1 MGLPASI
8 AMLTREWP
16 PEIYGGAGVH
26 VSSLVAAL
34 QPLTDVDVH
43 CFGADRS
50 DAHGYGDNQLLSA
63 ADPAMQVLAVDLQM
77 AAGVSATASLVHSH
91 TWYAN
96 LAGQLAALRLG
107 VPHVL
112 TAHSLEPRRPWKAEQ
127 LGTGYALSCW
137 VERTAHVGADAII
150 AVSGHMRADLLD
162 CYPEVDAAK
171 VHVIHNGIDPDLYSP
186 DLNTNLIEELGVEPT
201 QPYVIAVGRITR
213 QKGFEHF
220 LRAAAQLPP
229 EVAVVMCASS
239 PDTEQMRID
248 VEQAWLEL
256 QARHPRTLWLREHVP
271 QPALRQ
277 LLSHAA
283 AFVCPSIYE
292 PLGIVNLE
300 AMACA
305 TAVVASDVGGIPEVV
320 DERNGVL
327 VHYDA
332 NDAEFFERELAAA
345 MLALATDSER
355 ATRLGAQ
362 GRQRVEAEFSWNSI
376 ARKTFDLYSSLT

>member
-1 MGLPASI
+1 
-8 AMLTREWP
+8 MLTREWP

-34 QPLTDVDVH
+34 KPLTAVEVH
-43 CFGADRS
+43 CFGADRA
-50 DAHGYGDNQLLSA
+50 DAHGYGNNQLLGA
-63 ADPAMQVLAVDLQM
+63 ADPAMQVLGVDLQM
-77 AAGVSATASLVHSH
+77 AAGVSRGAELVHSH

-96 LAGQLAALRLG
+96 FAGQLAALRLG
-107 VPHVL
+107 IPHVL

-137 VERTAHVGADAII
+137 IERTSHANADAII

-162 CYPEVDAAK
+162 CYPEVDSSK
-171 VHVIHNGIDPDLYSP
+171 VHVIHNGINPDLYAP
-186 DLNTNLIEELGVEPT
+186 DDNTNLVEALGVDLNH
-201 QPYVIAVGRITR
+201 PYVIAVGRITR

-239 PDTEQMRID
+239 PDTEQVRDD
-248 VEQAWLEL
+248 VERAWHEL
-256 QARHPRTLWLREHVP
+256 QTRHPRALWLRDHVP
-271 QPALRQ
+271 QPTLRQ

-320 DERNGVL
+320 DERNGLL

-332 NDAEFFERELAAA
+332 NDAEFFERELAQA
-345 MLALATDSER
+345 MLAIALDGQR
-355 ATRLGAQ
+355 ATELGAA
-362 GRQRVEAEFSWNSI
+362 GRARVKSEFSWGSI
-376 ARKTFDLYSSLT
+376 ARQTVDLYSSLT